1 MIKQI
6 SEKISCMLV
15 DVIRSTFAI
24 CDYRECDEKCMDY
37 LMDVGF
43 ECPIVFNNERYSELW
58 LTLYNICNEIG
69 EQTSPFYLD
78 K

>member
-6 SEKISCMLV
+6 SNMLV
-15 DVIRSTFAI
+15 DVIRSTFVI

-43 ECPIVFNNERYSELW
+43 ECPIVFHNERYSELW

>member
-1 MIKQI
+1 
-6 SEKISCMLV
+6 MLV
-15 DVIRSTFAI
+15 DIIKLTFLT

-37 LMDVGF
+37 LMDIGF
-43 ECPIVFNNERYSELW
+43 KCPVFNNERYSELW